1 VVIVKPSAS
10 NPLDSLVDLACR
22 DGVDVRPTLLR
33 VVTDLYV
40 QKPNHSTEEE
50 TQFVE
55 LALGLIDAVDAQ
67 TRTIVAATLGS
78 YQSTPAAV
86 LERLAAPS
94 DNNGAHLEP
103 GQNDLTSLF
112 FSAPAEE
119 RRLIL
124 VNLDVAASKPARRIM
139 PVASELI
146 RRLESA
152 ALNRNPG
159 EFGRVLER
167 ALGVDR
173 DLAEKITADEHGEPI
188 VIAARAIGIKL
199 DVLQRILLFLNPV
212 IGQSAQQIY
221 KLTRLFEEMSAE
233 SAEYMLTIWRA
244 TAGRRSVHAPV
255 YWNDERPILRPGL
268 RQNPKSTSRHAVES
282 DARPARFKINER

>member
-1 VVIVKPSAS
+1 MVKPSAS

-40 QKPNHSTEEE
+40 QKANHSTEEE

-55 LALGLIDAVDAQ
+55 LALGLIEAVDPH
-67 TRTIVAATLGS
+67 TRTIISATLTS
-78 YQSTPAAV
+78 YPGAPAAV
-86 LERLAAPS
+86 LEKLAGLAAAAT
-94 DNNGAHLEP
+94 GAGAEA
-103 GQNDLTSLF
+103 GQNDLTNLF
-112 FSAPAEE
+112 FSAPPEE

-124 VNLDVAASKPARRIM
+124 VNLDVAAGKPARRVM

-167 ALGVDR
+167 ALNVDR
-173 DLAEKITADEHGEPI
+173 DLAEKITGDEHGEPI
-188 VIAARAIGIKL
+188 VVAARAIGMKL
-199 DVLQRILLFLNPV
+199 EVLQRILLFLNPV
-212 IGQSAQQIY
+212 IGQSAQRIY
-221 KLTRLFEEMSAE
+221 KLTHLFEELSAQ
-233 SAEYMLTIWRA
+233 SAEYMLTIWQ
-244 TAGRRSVHAPV
+244 TNAGRRAFHAPV
-255 YWNDERPILRPGL
+255 YWNDERPSLRS
-268 RQNPKSTSRHAVES
+268 NPKSTARHSVET

>member
-1 VVIVKPSAS
+1 MVKPSAS

-40 QKPNHSTEEE
+40 QKATHSTEEE
-50 TQFVE
+50 TQFVA
-55 LALGLIDAVDAQ
+55 LALGLIEAVDPQ
-67 TRTIVAATLGS
+67 TRTII
-78 YQSTPAAV
+78 STSLAGYPGAPAAV
-86 LERLAAPS
+86 LEKLAGLATA
-94 DNNGAHLEP
+94 GAGTGIEA
-103 GQNDLTSLF
+103 GQNDLTNLF
-112 FSAPAEE
+112 FSAPPDE

-124 VNLDVAASKPARRIM
+124 VNLDVAASKTARRVM

-159 EFGRVLER
+159 EFSRVLER

-188 VIAARAIGIKL
+188 VVAARAIGMKL
-199 DVLQRILLFLNPV
+199 EVLQRILPFLNPV
-212 IGQSAQQIY
+212 IGQSARRVY
-221 KLTRLFEEMSAE
+221 KLRHLFEELSAE
-233 SAEYMLTIWRA
+233 SAEYMLTIWQT
-244 TAGRRSVHAPV
+244 TARRRSVHAPV
-255 YWNDERPILRPGL
+255 YWNDERPSLRPCVGFD
-268 RQNPKSTSRHAVES
+268 RAPRGRNQRT
-282 DARPARFKINER
+282 ARAL

>member
-1 VVIVKPSAS
+1 MVKPSAS

-22 DGVDVRPTLLR
+22 DGVEIRPTLLR

-40 QKPNHSTEEE
+40 EKPNHSVEEE

-55 LALGLIDAVDAQ
+55 LALGLIEAADAQ
-67 TRTIVAATLGS
+67 TRAVVSAALAG
-78 YQSTPAAV
+78 YPGAPAAV
-86 LERLAAPS
+86 LKKIAGVATT
-94 DNNGAHLEP
+94 GAEVRIEP

-112 FSAPAEE
+112 FSAPPDE

-124 VNLDVAASKPARRIM
+124 VNLDVAASKPARRVM
-139 PVASELI
+139 SVASELI

-152 ALNRNPG
+152 ALKRNPG
-159 EFGRVLER
+159 EFSRVLER

-173 DLAEKITADEHGEPI
+173 DLAEKVAGDEHGEPI
-188 VIAARAIGIKL
+188 VVAAKAVGMKL

-212 IGQSAQQIY
+212 IGQSAQRIY
-221 KLTRLFEEMSAE
+221 KLTHLFEELSAE
-233 SAEYMLTIWRA
+233 SAEYMLTIWRT
-244 TAGRRSVHAPV
+244 TARRRSVHAPV
-255 YWNDERPILRPGL
+255 YWNDERPSVRP
-268 RQNPKSTSRHAVES
+268 NPKSASRHAVET

>member
-1 VVIVKPSAS
+1 MVKPSAS

-55 LALGLIDAVDAQ
+55 LALGLIEAVDHQ
-67 TRTIVAATLGS
+67 TRSVISATLAG
-78 YQSTPAAV
+78 YPRAPAAV
-86 LERLAAPS
+86 LEKLAGLLTA
-94 DNNGAHLEP
+94 GAGARNEA
-103 GQNDLTSLF
+103 GQSDLTNLF
-112 FSAPAEE
+112 FSTPPDE

-124 VNLDVAASKPARRIM
+124 VNLDVAASKAARRVM
-139 PVASELI
+139 PAASELI

-159 EFGRVLER
+159 EFSRVLER

-188 VIAARAIGIKL
+188 VVAARAIGMKL
-199 DVLQRILLFLNPV
+199 EVLQRILLFLNPV

-233 SAEYMLTIWRA
+233 SAEYMLTIWRTNA
-244 TAGRRSVHAPV
+244 RRRSVHAPV
-255 YWNDERPILRPGL
+255 YWNDERPNLRS
-268 RQNPKSTSRHAVES
+268 NPKSTSRHAIEAG
-282 DARPARFKINER
+282 ARPARFKINER

>member
-1 VVIVKPSAS
+1 MVKPSAS

-55 LALGLIDAVDAQ
+55 LALGLIEAVDHQ
-67 TRTIVAATLGS
+67 TRIVISGTLAG
-78 YQSTPAAV
+78 YPGAPAAV
-86 LERLAAPS
+86 LEKLAGLATA
-94 DNNGAHLEP
+94 GADARIEA
-103 GQNDLTSLF
+103 GQNDLTNLF
-112 FSAPAEE
+112 FSAPPDE

-124 VNLDVAASKPARRIM
+124 VNLDVAVSNPVRRVM

-159 EFGRVLER
+159 EFSRVLER

-188 VIAARAIGIKL
+188 VVAARAIGMKL
-199 DVLQRILLFLNPV
+199 EVLQRILLFLNPV
-212 IGQSAQQIY
+212 IGQSAQRVY
-221 KLTRLFEEMSAE
+221 KLSHLFEELSAE
-233 SAEYMLTIWRA
+233 SAEYMLTIWQT
-244 TAGRRSVHAPV
+244 TARRRSVHAPV
-255 YWNDERPILRPGL
+255 YWNDERPSLRP
-268 RQNPKSTSRHAVES
+268 NPKSTARHAAETN
-282 DARPARFKINER
+282 ARPARFKINER

>member
-1 VVIVKPSAS
+1 MVKPSAS

-55 LALGLIDAVDAQ
+55 LALGLIEAVDHQ
-67 TRTIVAATLGS
+67 TRSVISATLAG
-78 YQSTPAAV
+78 YPGAPAPV
-86 LERLAAPS
+86 LEKLAGL
-94 DNNGAHLEP
+94 GAGARIEA
-103 GQNDLTSLF
+103 GQSDLTHLF
-112 FSAPAEE
+112 FSAPPDE
-119 RRLIL
+119 RMLIL
-124 VNLDVAASKPARRIM
+124 VNLDVAASKTARRVM

-159 EFGRVLER
+159 EFSRVLER

-188 VIAARAIGIKL
+188 VVAARAIGMKL
-199 DVLQRILLFLNPV
+199 EVLQRILLFLNPV
-212 IGQSAQQIY
+212 IGQSAQRIY
-221 KLTRLFEEMSAE
+221 RLTHLFEELSAE
-233 SAEYMLTIWRA
+233 SAEYMLTIWQT
-244 TAGRRSVHAPV
+244 TARRRSVHAPV
-255 YWNDERPILRPGL
+255 YWNDERPSLRP
-268 RQNPKSTSRHAVES
+268 NPKSTARQTVETN
-282 DARPARFKINER
+282 ARPALQNQ

>member
-1 VVIVKPSAS
+1 MVKPSAS

-55 LALGLIDAVDAQ
+55 LALGLIEAVDAQ
-67 TRTIVAATLGS
+67 TWTIVSATLAG
-78 YQSTPAAV
+78 YPGTPAAV
-86 LERLAAPS
+86 LERLASPNTG
-94 DNNGAHLEP
+94 NNGIRLEP
-103 GQNDLTSLF
+103 SQNDLTSLF

-124 VNLDVAASKPARRIM
+124 VNLDVAASKPTRRIM

-159 EFGRVLER
+159 EFSRVLER

-173 DLAEKITADEHGEPI
+173 DLAEKITADDHGEPI
-188 VIAARAIGIKL
+188 IVAARAIGMKF

-212 IGQSAQQIY
+212 IGQSARQIY
-221 KLTRLFEEMSAE
+221 KLTRLFEELSAE
-233 SAEYMLTIWRA
+233 SAEYMLTIWRT
-244 TAGRRSVHAPV
+244 TARRRSVHAPV
-255 YWNDERPILRPGL
+255 YWNDERPGLRP
-268 RQNPKSTSRHAVES
+268 NPKSTSRHAIET
-282 DARPARFKINER
+282 DARPPRFKINER

>member
-1 VVIVKPSAS
+1 
-10 NPLDSLVDLACR
+10 LA
-22 DGVDVRPTLLR
+22 GYP
-33 VVTDLYV
+33 
-40 QKPNHSTEEE
+40 
-50 TQFVE
+50 
-55 LALGLIDAVDAQ
+55 G
-67 TRTIVAATLGS
+67 
-78 YQSTPAAV
+78 TPAAV
-86 LERLAAPS
+86 LERLASPNTG
-94 DNNGAHLEP
+94 NNGIRLEP
-103 GQNDLTSLF
+103 SQNDLTSLF

-159 EFGRVLER
+159 EFSRVLER

-173 DLAEKITADEHGEPI
+173 DLAEKITADDHGEPI
-188 VIAARAIGIKL
+188 IVAARAIGMKL

-212 IGQSAQQIY
+212 IGQSARQIY
-221 KLTRLFEEMSAE
+221 KLTRLFEELSAE
-233 SAEYMLTIWRA
+233 SAEYMLTIWRT
-244 TAGRRSVHAPV
+244 TARRRSVHAPV
-255 YWNDERPILRPGL
+255 YWNDERPGLRP
-268 RQNPKSTSRHAVES
+268 NPKSTSRHAIET